1 MNKDQEK
8 YIFKLV
14 KKEMKRLDILKYDYN
29 PDYDSKELK
38 KIFNEISL
46 CLSILITSGRFV
58 LPQLLQFVKIGL
70 PLITKLIG
78 I

>member
-46 CLSILITSGRFV
+46 CLSILITLER
-58 LPQLLQFVKIGL
+58 KAHED
-70 PLITKLIG
+70 K
-78 I
+78 